1 MCDEKSRVM
10 ELVKKNGRALRNAA
24 EELRADKEVVLAAVR
39 QNGRALQYASE
50 ELKDDREV
58 VLEAVKQN
66 WIALG
71 YAAKELRN
79 DDEIMLAAVKQDGT
93 AVQYY
98 KRSPKTDWCTQYFPH
113 EIMKEVNSQD
123 CFDALSAAKPYRY
136 SPSNDYGNYL
146 YFRDKF
152 KPKEMPDRSL
162 RSMKSWDREKTLEA
176 VRVYGPA
183 LGWANETFRSD
194 REVVLAAVKRDGMAL
209 KHADK
214 ALQADKEVVLAAV
227 KSSGYSIGYADE
239 GMRADREVVLAAV
252 KCCGSLLKHASKE
265 LRADKEIVLAAVK
278 QEGMALQYACRDLLT
293 DREIVLAAIATD
305 CAAWRL
311 LTGELATDREVLMEL
326 AKKSSIY
333 TRGLYNP
340 FNPVFLCPETDNV
353 RKTGYSDRDI
363 VIELAKSG
371 AMAWE
376 DVCEELRKNKGFIL
390 TLLNEME
397 ATVRNSDNENLII
410 TISFMS
416 EQMLEILV
424 ESFAADMEIQLA
436 ADSLKKAIKMKEQ
449 SSDDAAEVPEVP
461 AEDSEKWKDRDFVLD
476 AVKRD
481 GNLLEYAEDFQD
493 DDEVA
498 LAAVRQNGMALQFA
512 NTELSD
518 GFLDKE
524 LVLEAVKQNGMALQ
538 YADER
543 LRADKQVVL
552 AAVKQN
558 PDAVDLVHH
567 CLRNDKEVWL
577 TAVSNG
583 KPVGVLIDI
592 NRQWT
597 LVQDID
603 LLGAEVDY
611 HKRYNESAELLS
623 DK

>member
-50 ELKDDREV
+50 ELKADQEL

-71 YAAKELRN
+71 YAAKEMRN
-79 DDEIMLAAVKQDGT
+79 DDEIMFAAVKQDGS

-98 KRSPKTDWCTQYFPH
+98 KRNPKTDWFSQNFPD
-113 EIMKEVNSQD
+113 EILEEVNSQD
-123 CFDALSAAKPYRY
+123 CFNALSAAKPYRY

-371 AMAWE
+371 AMAWG

>member
-1 MCDEKSRVM
+1 
-10 ELVKKNGRALRNAA
+10 
-24 EELRADKEVVLAAVR
+24 
-39 QNGRALQYASE
+39 
-50 ELKDDREV
+50 
-58 VLEAVKQN
+58 
-66 WIALG
+66 
-71 YAAKELRN
+71 
-79 DDEIMLAAVKQDGT
+79 
-93 AVQYY
+93 
-98 KRSPKTDWCTQYFPH
+98 
-113 EIMKEVNSQD
+113 
-123 CFDALSAAKPYRY
+123 
-136 SPSNDYGNYL
+136 
-146 YFRDKF
+146 
-152 KPKEMPDRSL
+152 
-162 RSMKSWDREKTLEA
+162 
-176 VRVYGPA
+176 
-183 LGWANETFRSD
+183 
-194 REVVLAAVKRDGMAL
+194 MAL

-252 KCCGSLLKHASKE
+252 KCCGSLLKHASEELRANKEIVLAAVKKEGVALQYASKE
-265 LRADKEIVLAAVK
+265 LRADKEIVLVAVK
-278 QEGMALQYACRDLLT
+278 QKGMALQYACRDLLT
-293 DREIVLAAIATD
+293 DREIVLAAITTD

-340 FNPVFLCPETDNV
+340 FNPVFLCPETDNA
-353 RKTGYSDRDI
+353 RKAGYSDRDI
-363 VIELAKSG
+363 VIELAKNG
-371 AMAWE
+371 ACAWG
-376 DVCEELRKNKGFIL
+376 DVCEELRKNRDFIL

-410 TISFMS
+410 AISFMS
-416 EQMLEILV
+416 EQILGIIG
-424 ESFAADMEIQLA
+424 ESFATDMEIQLA
-436 ADSLKKAIKMKEQ
+436 ADNLKNAIKMKEL
-449 SSDDAAEVPEVP
+449 SSDDVAEVPEVP
-461 AEDSEKWKDRDFVLD
+461 SEDSEKWKDRDFVLY

-512 NTELSD
+512 NTELRD

-543 LRADKQVVL
+543 LKADKQVVL

-558 PDAVDLVHH
+558 PDAIDLVHH

-611 HKRYNESAELLS
+611 HKRYNESV
-623 DK
+623 